1 MFLLDTNV
9 VSELRK
15 AGTSNADVNLSQWAS
30 SVESGYLYLSSISVL
45 ELEIGVLRME
55 RRDKRQGKVLR
66 SWLANRVLPAFDGR
80 VLPFDLAAA
89 ERCARFHV
97 PDPRSD
103 RDSFIAAIAQVHNL
117 IVVTRNIQD
126 FEPLGVSLLNPWQQ
140 ASSV

>member
-1 MFLLDTNV
+1 VFLLDTNV

-140 ASSV
+140 A

>member
-1 MFLLDTNV
+1 VFLLDTDV
-9 VSELRK
+9 VFELRK

-140 ASSV
+140 A

>member
-1 MFLLDTNV
+1 VFLLDTNV

-66 SWLANRVLPAFDGR
+66 AWLANRVLPAFDGR

-140 ASSV
+140 A

>member
-1 MFLLDTNV
+1 VFLLDTDV
-9 VSELRK
+9 VFELRK

-117 IVVTRNIQD
+117 TVVTRNIQD
-126 FEPLGVSLLNPWQQ
+126 FEPLGVPLLNPWQQ
-140 ASSV
+140 TQSV